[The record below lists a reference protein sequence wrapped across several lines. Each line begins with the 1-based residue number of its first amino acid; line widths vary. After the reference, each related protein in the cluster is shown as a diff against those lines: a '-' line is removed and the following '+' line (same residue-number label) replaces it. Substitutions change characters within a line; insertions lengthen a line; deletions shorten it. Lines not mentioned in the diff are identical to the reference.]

1 MCRTERVSQNS
12 NSWADVVVMSLR
24 KPRAQVE
31 VRGGGGGRGDDG
43 NQVLILRNQLSMIQR
58 KEDGDI
64 TVKKRRKV
72 EV

>member
-1 MCRTERVSQNS
+1 M
-12 NSWADVVVMSLR
+12 MSLR

-31 VRGGGGGRGDDG
+31 VQGGGVGGGGRGDDG